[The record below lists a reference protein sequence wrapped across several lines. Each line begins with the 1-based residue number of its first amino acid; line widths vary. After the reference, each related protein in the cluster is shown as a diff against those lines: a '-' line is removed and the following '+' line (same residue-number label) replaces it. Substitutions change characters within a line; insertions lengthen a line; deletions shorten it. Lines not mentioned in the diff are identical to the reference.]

1 MRTGNIGLA
10 LMLVEI
16 DGKLHQVRLPQDRYA
31 ILVQLAASLADDG
44 KLPVTDAPAHWTLKQ
59 E

>member
-1 MRTGNIGLA
+1 
-10 LMLVEI
+10 
-16 DGKLHQVRLPQDRYA
+16 LPQDRYA